1 VVDQSRKYRI
11 LIVEDSAALRQL
23 IASYLRTNGMQ
34 VDLAWSL
41 QGARRALKI
50 FKPELVI
57 LDLGLEDGDGY
68 DLIADI
74 TAAGAPCI
82 VISARERPIDR
93 ILSLE
98 LGADDYMTKPIE
110 LRELLLRLRR
120 LARLITPNGSGNA
133 SNIVEFHNVKLDIA
147 NREVVRANGQPGNRL
162 TAAEFRLLRLFLET
176 PGEVI
181 ARATIAKKVLNKS
194 WIENSRAI
202 DVLVSKLRRKLE
214 TGGGELTLR
223 NVRGTG
229 YMLETPNKASQQFA
243 PSE

>member
-1 VVDQSRKYRI
+1 
-11 LIVEDSAALRQL
+11 
-23 IASYLRTNGMQ
+23 M
-34 VDLAWSL
+34 
-41 QGARRALKI
+41 
-50 FKPELVI
+50 
-57 LDLGLEDGDGY
+57 
-68 DLIADI
+68 
-74 TAAGAPCI
+74 
-82 VISARERPIDR
+82 ISARERPIDR

-98 LGADDYMTKPIE
+98 LGADDCMTKPIE

-120 LARLITPNGSGNA
+120 LAGLISPNMSGHA
-133 SNIVEFHNVKLDIA
+133 SNIIEFHDVKLDIA
-147 NREVVRANGQPGNRL
+147 NREVVRANGQASNRL

-223 NVRGTG
+223 NVSGTG
-229 YMLETPNKASQQFA
+229 YMLEA
-243 PSE
+243 PSKATQQLISAEI

>member
-1 VVDQSRKYRI
+1 MDQNRKYRI
-11 LIVEDSAALRQL
+11 LVVEDSAALRQL

-74 TAAGAPCI
+74 SAAGAPCI

-120 LARLITPNGSGNA
+120 LSRLISQNSSVGGG
-133 SNIVEFHNVKLDIA
+133 NIVEFQNVKLDIA
-147 NREVVRANGQPGNRL
+147 NREVMRSNGQPGSRL

-214 TGGGELTLR
+214 AGGGELTLR

-229 YMLETPNKASQQFA
+229 YMLESPVKQSQFA
-243 PSE
+243 AAD